1 MSSSRRVYKQLQ
13 EQQQRL
19 LAQQA
24 ELANLEEGGGGD
36 EAFFM
41 EEDEDDH
48 HRRQKASHSRR
59 VMEAVGQIAKPRRVA
74 NLDRKREKRG
84 KNLLEDYFI
93 PNSIFPDHVF
103 RRHFRMQRHLFNK
116 IMSDICNHD
125 SYFVQKEDAFH
136 VLGLIPEQKI
146 TASLRMLAYGAS
158 ADQVDEIARMGKTT
172 VLESLMRFCSAI
184 EALYTKEYLRTPTSR
199 DMRRLLRKG
208 EMRGFPGMIGGIDC
222 MHWTWKNCPRA
233 QNDLNVLTQSPV
245 FDELLQGNSP
255 RCTYWVNGTQYE
267 GSYYLAVGI
276 YPRWSTFVKTVPH
289 PQTEKEKH
297 FAKCQEGCRKDV
309 ERCFGILQARW
320 AIVRAAARMFD
331 VEALRSIM
339 MTCIILHN
347 MIVEDEYDYDAV
359 DEYEPDPMNN
369 SRTRIY
375 CAHDGTEDPVQHEP
389 LERDGRY
396 NELIVQRYTNVQEPY
411 WHVTRQNDLI
421 EHQWGLHGGEDN

>member
-24 ELANLEEGGGGD
+24 ELANLEEGGSGGGD

-59 VMEAVGQIAKPRRVA
+59 VMEAVGQIAKPRHVA
-74 NLDRKREKRG
+74 NLDRKREKR
-84 KNLLEDYFI
+84 
-93 PNSIFPDHVF
+93 
-103 RRHFRMQRHLFNK
+103 
-116 IMSDICNHD
+116 
-125 SYFVQKEDAFH
+125 
-136 VLGLIPEQKI
+136 GLIPEQKI
-146 TASLRMLAYGAS
+146 TASLRMLACGAS

-172 VLESLMRFCSAI
+172 VLESLMRFCSAV
-184 EALYTKEYLRTPTSR
+184 EALYTNEYLRTPTPR

-208 EMRGFPGMIGGIDC
+208 EMRGFPGMIGSMDY

-233 QNDLNVLTQSPV
+233 QNDLNVLAQSPV

-255 RCTYWVNGTQYE
+255 RCTYTINGTQYE
-267 GSYYLAVGI
+267 GSYYLADGI

-320 AIVRAAARMFD
+320 AIIRAAARMFD

-359 DEYEPDPMNN
+359 NEYEPDPINN

-421 EHQWGLHGGEDN
+421 EHQWGLHEGEDN

>member
-93 PNSIFPDHVF
+93 PNNIFPDHVF
-103 RRHFRMQRHLFNK
+103 RRRFRMQRHLFNK

-208 EMRGFPGMIGGIDC
+208 EMRGFPGMIGSIDC

-233 QNDLNVLTQSPV
+233 QNDLNVLAQSPV

-267 GSYYLAVGI
+267 GSYYLADGI

-411 WHVTRQNDLI
+411 CHVTRQNDLI

>member
-24 ELANLEEGGGGD
+24 ELANLEEGGSGGGD

-59 VMEAVGQIAKPRRVA
+59 VMEAVGQIAKPRHVA
-74 NLDRKREKRG
+74 NLDRKREKR
-84 KNLLEDYFI
+84 
-93 PNSIFPDHVF
+93 
-103 RRHFRMQRHLFNK
+103 
-116 IMSDICNHD
+116 
-125 SYFVQKEDAFH
+125 
-136 VLGLIPEQKI
+136 
-146 TASLRMLAYGAS
+146 
-158 ADQVDEIARMGKTT
+158 DQVDEIARMGKTT
-172 VLESLMRFCSAI
+172 VLESLMRFCSAV
-184 EALYTKEYLRTPTSR
+184 EALYTNEYLRTPTPR

-208 EMRGFPGMIGGIDC
+208 EMRGFPGMIGSMDY

-233 QNDLNVLTQSPV
+233 QNDLNVLAQSPV

-255 RCTYWVNGTQYE
+255 RCTYTINGTQYE
-267 GSYYLAVGI
+267 GSYYLADGI

-320 AIVRAAARMFD
+320 AIIRAAARMFD

-359 DEYEPDPMNN
+359 NEYEPDPINN

-421 EHQWGLHGGEDN
+421 EHQWGLHEGEDN

>member
-84 KNLLEDYFI
+84 
-93 PNSIFPDHVF
+93 
-103 RRHFRMQRHLFNK
+103 
-116 IMSDICNHD
+116 
-125 SYFVQKEDAFH
+125 
-136 VLGLIPEQKI
+136 LIPEQKI

-208 EMRGFPGMIGGIDC
+208 EMRGFPGMIGSIDC
-222 MHWTWKNCPRA
+222 MHWTWKNCPSAWQGAYGDRKGAKSIILEAVASFDTWIWHAFFGVPGA
-233 QNDLNVLTQSPV
+233 QNDLNVLAQSPV

-267 GSYYLAVGI
+267 GSYYLADGI